1 MSCILEKVNGSLYVT
16 MSFKRDELL
25 KDIDTVA
32 YAEGAVMGP
41 DTGEARHEVQD
52 VVQRGNIERVQ
63 RIMDLTV
70 ARVRE
75 ALYEFTRCDIDR
87 SAVSDDYSESP
98 VYGIVMKVPS
108 TFSQTT
114 LNLLEQ
120 LVHELIVAR
129 VMEDW
134 MGIVNPGKMQYWQ
147 LRAET
152 CMDEIR
158 QRVRTSVM
166 GMRRRQ
172 HYF

>member
-75 ALYEFTRCDIDR
+75 AL
-87 SAVSDDYSESP
+87 
-98 VYGIVMKVPS
+98 
-108 TFSQTT
+108 
-114 LNLLEQ
+114 
-120 LVHELIVAR
+120 
-129 VMEDW
+129 
-134 MGIVNPGKMQYWQ
+134 
-147 LRAET
+147 
-152 CMDEIR
+152 
-158 QRVRTSVM
+158 
-166 GMRRRQ
+166 
-172 HYF
+172 